1 MSNTNNKGAIIKVL
15 ARLTTTGIFIKKQ
28 IMKYLLSS
36 VHKINIKFRKIKSIF
51 PLSNSESKQND
62 LTFHEIEEFLSLLET
77 GLWTKKLEKSSQQR
91 H

>member
-51 PLSNSESKQND
+51 PLLK
-62 LTFHEIEEFLSLLET
+62 
-77 GLWTKKLEKSSQQR
+77 
-91 H
+91 

>member
-36 VHKINIKFRKIKSIF
+36 VHKINIKF
-51 PLSNSESKQND
+51 QNLEINWLKKFDYD
-62 LTFHEIEEFLSLLET
+62 LIQ
-77 GLWTKKLEKSSQQR
+77 EKVI
-91 H
+91 